1 MVYSNSQ
8 ILSAVLTRFLQ
19 PVIQMYGGD
28 KFASLPAIRVIENK
42 VKSMGIVS
50 GNWSLMKELSP
61 LVENVSGKLVTPIL
75 NNYLSKMD
83 DVQLPY
89 IAHSIVDSAL
99 KNGELS
105 LLEGT
110 IEIEEADLKE
120 LKRLL
125 NINLPL
131 KTEDVY
137 IVKEAEEM
145 EEKNG

>member
-1 MVYSNSQ
+1 MAYSNSQ

-28 KFASLPAIRVIENK
+28 KFASLPAIKLIENK

-61 LVENVSGKLVTPIL
+61 LVENVSEKLVTPIL

>member
-28 KFASLPAIRVIENK
+28 KFASLPAIKLIENK

-61 LVENVSGKLVTPIL
+61 LVENVSEKLVTPIL

>member
-1 MVYSNSQ
+1 M
-8 ILSAVLTRFLQ
+8 
-19 PVIQMYGGD
+19 
-28 KFASLPAIRVIENK
+28 
-42 VKSMGIVS
+42 
-50 GNWSLMKELSP
+50 
-61 LVENVSGKLVTPIL
+61 TPIL
-75 NNYLSKMD
+75 NSYLSKMD
-83 DVQLPY
+83 DAQLPY
-89 IAHSIVDSAL
+89 MAHSIVDSAL

-125 NINLPL
+125 NINMPL

-137 IVKEAEEM
+137 IVKETEET